1 MYYGARPETF
11 EAAKILR
18 RNSTVHEKL
27 LWEKL
32 KNKQICGVR
41 FRRQHPIDFFIADFY
56 CHEAKLVV
64 EVDGEIHD
72 CKREYDD
79 GRSAEMEKYS
89 IKVIRVTNSEVD
101 ENISKVIRR
110 IEHEVKGR
118 IESPPWGIKG
128 WVSFKAGGLQQEI
141 RLRLSGMNSEESRNP
156 R

>member
-1 MYYGARPETF
+1 MYYGAKPETF

-18 RNSTVHEKL
+18 RNMTVHEKI

-32 KNKQICGVR
+32 KNKQICGVK

-64 EVDGEIHD
+64 ELDGEIH
-72 CKREYDD
+72 KYRREYDD

-89 IKVIRVTNSEVD
+89 IKVIRVTNSEVE

-110 IEHEVKGR
+110 IENEVKSR
-118 IESPPWGIKG
+118 I
-128 WVSFKAGGLQQEI
+128 
-141 RLRLSGMNSEESRNP
+141 
-156 R
+156 